1 MVESTCNTGDA
12 GTQVQFLGLEDPLE
26 EAVATHSNILAG
38 KILQSV
44 GLQSIGHN
52 LLTEYSTAAQPS
64 HWHISN
70 VFYQTHVV
78 YKSHLYS
85 SLG

>member
-52 LLTEYSTAAQPS
+52 LLSTAQQ
-64 HWHISN
+64 H
-70 VFYQTHVV
+70 
-78 YKSHLYS
+78 
-85 SLG
+85 SLLTGTSLMFSTRLMYFINLMYILP